1 MPDLI
6 KLTKGTGK
14 YGVIFFED
22 YRSYLDM
29 DRWNREL
36 LDKYCKSYRVGIV
49 AFVPPGI

>member
-29 DRWNREL
+29 DRWNWEL
-36 LDKYCKSYRVGIV
+36 LDKYCRS
-49 AFVPPGI
+49 